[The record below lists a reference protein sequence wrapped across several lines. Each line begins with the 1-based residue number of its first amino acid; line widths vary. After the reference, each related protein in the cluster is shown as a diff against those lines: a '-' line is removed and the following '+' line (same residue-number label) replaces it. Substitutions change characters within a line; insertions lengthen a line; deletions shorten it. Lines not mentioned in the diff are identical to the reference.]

1 MTEKRYLLTETE
13 LLELLED
20 RYRLAALEAMGVDN
34 WDGYETDHLIKT
46 DTYDGFTFNSY
57 VKAKELLRKQLSL

>member
-20 RYRLAALEAMGVDN
+20 RYRLAALEAMGEDN
-34 WDGYETDHLIKT
+34 WDGYE
-46 DTYDGFTFNSY
+46 YAFEY
-57 VKAKELLRKQLSL
+57 WKEDEYKEGLTNYEEY

>member
-34 WDGYETDHLIKT
+34 WDGYEYAFEDWDEEEYK
-46 DTYDGFTFNSY
+46 
-57 VKAKELLRKQLSL
+57 KELVNYKEY

>member
-20 RYRLAALEAMGVDN
+20 RYKLAALEAMGVDN
-34 WDGYETDHLIKT
+34 WDGYNYAFEDW
-46 DTYDGFTFNSY
+46 DEDEY
-57 VKAKELLRKQLSL
+57 KEELANYEQF

>member
-34 WDGYETDHLIKT
+34 WDGYEYAFED
-46 DTYDGFTFNSY
+46 S
-57 VKAKELLRKQLSL
+57 

>member
-20 RYRLAALEAMGVDN
+20 RYKLAALEAMGVDN
-34 WDGYETDHLIKT
+34 
-46 DTYDGFTFNSY
+46 
-57 VKAKELLRKQLSL
+57 

>member
-34 WDGYETDHLIKT
+34 WGGYKYAFE
-46 DTYDGFTFNSY
+46 YW
-57 VKAKELLRKQLSL
+57 KEDEYKEGLTNYEEY

>member
-34 WDGYETDHLIKT
+34 WDGYEYASEHW
-46 DTYDGFTFNSY
+46 
-57 VKAKELLRKQLSL
+57 KEDEYKEGLTNYEEY

>member
-20 RYRLAALEAMGVDN
+20 RYKLAALEAMGVDN
-34 WDGYETDHLIKT
+34 WDGYDYAFEDWNEDEYKKGLAN
-46 DTYDGFTFNSY
+46 YEEY
-57 VKAKELLRKQLSL
+57 

>member
-20 RYRLAALEAMGVDN
+20 RYKLAALEAMGVDN
-34 WDGYETDHLIKT
+34 WDGYEYAFEDW
-46 DTYDGFTFNSY
+46 DEEEY
-57 VKAKELLRKQLSL
+57 KEGLANYEEY

>member
-34 WDGYETDHLIKT
+34 WDGYEYAFEDWDEKE
-46 DTYDGFTFNSY
+46 Y
-57 VKAKELLRKQLSL
+57 KKELVNYKKY

>member
-34 WDGYETDHLIKT
+34 WDGYE
-46 DTYDGFTFNSY
+46 YTFEY
-57 VKAKELLRKQLSL
+57 WKEDEYKEGLTNYEEY

>member
-20 RYRLAALEAMGVDN
+20 RYSLAALEAMGVDN
-34 WDGYETDHLIKT
+34 WDGYEYAFEYWKE
-46 DTYDGFTFNSY
+46 DGY
-57 VKAKELLRKQLSL
+57 KEVLTNYEEY

>member
-34 WDGYETDHLIKT
+34 KMKEYPMFKQSYGLI
-46 DTYDGFTFNSY
+46 SY
-57 VKAKELLRKQLSL
+57 VKSLLRILL

>member
-20 RYRLAALEAMGVDN
+20 RYRLSALEA
-34 WDGYETDHLIKT
+34 
-46 DTYDGFTFNSY
+46 
-57 VKAKELLRKQLSL
+57 KEQLDSKVI

>member
-34 WDGYETDHLIKT
+34 WDGYEYAFK
-46 DTYDGFTFNSY
+46 YW
-57 VKAKELLRKQLSL
+57 KEDEYKEGLTNYEEY